1 MAENMTG
8 ITIWLI
14 ILTLL
19 IIFNIISFFVRVE
32 GKALDNIRDLKRRVK
47 KNEDLLDKS
56 NHVHT

>member
-8 ITIWLI
+8 IIIWLI

-47 KNEDLLDKS
+47 KNEDLLDKT
-56 NHVHT
+56 NHFHT